1 MKKAVRP
8 TLFAVLIPAV
18 LISPQSLS
26 SQETSRS
33 DRYYAGVLAT
43 AFNHRSVG
51 AQTKESAWGTGGT
64 LIVGSHIT
72 DRFHTEL
79 RAGTGATDA
88 DVSGT
93 DLSLGIDYFASWY
106 MGLHYPVSE
115 SANLYG
121 QVGFSYVQGSAT
133 LDNPSAP
140 VNAQFHALAEEFPDS
155 NFSIS
160 WLAGLDFEFMDN
172 TYLVLEGGRLF
183 KDTGTDI
190 NSFQFSGGLRY
201 EF

>member
-1 MKKAVRP
+1 MKKAARS
-8 TLFAVLIPAV
+8 TLFVALMPAI
-18 LISPQSLS
+18 LTSPQSLLA
-26 SQETSRS
+26 QETPRS
-33 DRYYAGVLAT
+33 DRHYIGLLAT
-43 AFNHRSVG
+43 TFNHRSVG
-51 AQTKESAWGTGGT
+51 TQSKESAWGTGGT
-64 LIVGSHIT
+64 LIVGGHLT
-72 DRFHTEL
+72 DRFHAEL

-115 SANLYG
+115 TTNLYG

-140 VNAQFHALAEEFPDS
+140 ENVPFRALVEEFPDS

-160 WLAGLDFEFMDN
+160 WLAGLDFEFMNN

-183 KDTGTDI
+183 KDTGTDV